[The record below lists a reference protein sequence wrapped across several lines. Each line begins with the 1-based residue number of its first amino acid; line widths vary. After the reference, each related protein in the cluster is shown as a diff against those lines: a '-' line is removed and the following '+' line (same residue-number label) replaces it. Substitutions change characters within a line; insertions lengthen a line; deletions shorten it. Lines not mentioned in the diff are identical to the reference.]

1 MKRRVVCQSKSS
13 APSAA
18 GPAGKSPPAGMDRSW
33 RFQKIR
39 QSRMILSL
47 ILSGFIVNQGAGCG
61 IKDAKMVSETTDR
74 EEAKWH

>member
-1 MKRRVVCQSKSS
+1 
-13 APSAA
+13 
-18 GPAGKSPPAGMDRSW
+18 MDRSW